1 MDNINSILIT
11 GAAGFIGSFLTVRL
25 LQSSPGIRIVGLD
38 NLNHYYDVKLKRYRL
53 EMIEQAARDHLKTP
67 WSFIEG
73 DISDRTTVE
82 QVFAE
87 CRPDI
92 VIHLAAQAGVRY
104 SIKNPDAYIQSN
116 IIGFYNMLE
125 ACRRCTVREEGR
137 VRHFVYASS
146 SSVYGNN
153 KKIPY
158 SPADMTDKPVSLY
171 AATKKADEVMA
182 YAYSKLYGIPMT
194 GMRFFTV
201 YGPAGRPDMAYF
213 SFTDK
218 LVTGKRIKL
227 YNNGRNKR
235 DFTYISDVVDAIE
248 KIAACPPAPDGGGVR
263 HKIYNIGN
271 NYPADVITFVHTL
284 EKALK
289 QEKILPPEMRLDE
302 CIDFVDAQPG
312 DMELTYADI
321 DDIQNDFGIHPK
333 VTLDEGLE
341 QFARWYGA
349 YMGRN

>member
-1 MDNINSILIT
+1 MDNIHSILIT
-11 GAAGFIGSFLTVRL
+11 GAAGFIGSSLADRL
-25 LQSSPGIRIVGLD
+25 LQDLSGIRIVGLD
-38 NLNHYYDVKLKRYRL
+38 NLNPYYDVGLKRYRL
-53 EMIEQAARDHLKTP
+53 ELTKQAAGEHPKAS

-82 QVFAE
+82 RVFSE
-87 CRPDI
+87 YRPDI

-104 SIKNPDAYIQSN
+104 SIENPDAYIQSN

-125 ACRRCTVREEGR
+125 ACRSHMAREEDR

-153 KKIPY
+153 KKVPY
-158 SPADMTDKPVSLY
+158 SPADVTDQPVSLY

-182 YAYSKLYGIPMT
+182 YAYAKLFGIPMT

-213 SFTDK
+213 SFTEK
-218 LVTGKRIKL
+218 LVAGKRIKL
-227 YNNGRNKR
+227 YNHGRNKR
-235 DFTYISDVVDAIE
+235 DFTYISDVTDAIE
-248 KIAACPPAPDGGGVR
+248 KIIARPPVPDGDGVR

-271 NYPADVITFVHTL
+271 NRPVDVITFVHTL

-289 QEKILPPEMRLDE
+289 REKILPPEMLLDE
-302 CIDFVDAQPG
+302 YIDLVDAQPG
-312 DMELTYADI
+312 DVELTYADI
-321 DDIQNDFGIHPK
+321 NGLQNDFSIHPK
-333 VTLDEGLE
+333 ITLDEGLE
-341 QFARWYGA
+341 RFAKWYGT
-349 YMGRN
+349 YTGHC